1 MEWFEDGR
9 WVLSHDFW
17 VAPGSFDLESSTA
30 FIEPGTPLIAVVV
43 FELELFVAP
52 DERGASLRP
61 DRGLKTREQR
71 HISKKHTGVGRFRSF
86 QCLSHQMLMRKRIK
100 VIGRAVAT

>member
-1 MEWFEDGR
+1 MYGFFVKIWEIPTVSPIINYINGVVTVSILERFEDGR
-9 WVLSHDFW
+9 GVRALPHDFW

-30 FIEPGTPLIAVVV
+30 FIEPCTPLIAVVV

-61 DRGLKTREQR
+61 DRGLKTREQG
-71 HISKKHTGVGRFRSF
+71 S
-86 QCLSHQMLMRKRIK
+86 
-100 VIGRAVAT
+100 